1 MKKKTFILTLILS
14 SLLLPGAVAEPQ
26 AAPVKEKTKTTI
38 QSDYGDF
45 DYKTKKG
52 IFEGN
57 VVVTDAQ
64 LNLKSEKMIVYLAEK
79 DNSVNK
85 VEAMGSVEI
94 LHEGKTA
101 YADNAVYS
109 KETGIILLTPK
120 PGGERPKIKDEKG
133 NIVRGNEIVI
143 NRNDNTMKAVGR
155 VELEYTPD
163 GKSGDF
169 FGPTKSGATSTNA
182 TTGVSHDSAI
192 QPQAPGR

>member
-1 MKKKTFILTLILS
+1 MAAD
-14 SLLLPGAVAEPQ
+14 PAVPRDK
-26 AAPVKEKTKTTI
+26 PDKTKTTI

-45 DYKTKKG
+45 DYKSKKG

-57 VVVTDAQ
+57 VVVTDPQ
-64 LNLKSEKMIVYLAEK
+64 LNLKSEKMIIYLAEK
-79 DNSVNK
+79 DNAVTK
-85 VEAMGSVEI
+85 VEAIGSVEI

-109 KETGIILLTPK
+109 KDTGIILLTPK

-169 FGPTKSGATSTNA
+169 FGAKTGPTSTATNSTRNA
-182 TTGVSHDSAI
+182 TT
-192 QPQAPGR
+192 QPQTPGR

>member
-1 MKKKTFILTLILS
+1 MKRILLLLIL
-14 SLLLPGAVAEPQ
+14 LGCCRMVLAEPE
-26 AAPVKEKTKTTI
+26 ASPPKDKTKTTI

-57 VVVTDAQ
+57 VVVNDIQ
-64 LNLKSEKMIVYLAEK
+64 LKLKSEKMIVYLAEK
-79 DNSVNK
+79 DNSVTK
-85 VEAMGSVEI
+85 VEAMGTVEI
-94 LHEGKTA
+94 EHEGKTA

-109 KETGIILLTPK
+109 KDTGVILLTPK

-169 FGPTKSGATSTNA
+169 FGPKTSGASTTGGASTNM
-182 TTGVSHDSAI
+182 THDTAI
-192 QPQAPGR
+192 QPQTPGR

>member
-1 MKKKTFILTLILS
+1 MRRTALFLTFLGCSAAL
-14 SLLLPGAVAEPQ
+14 VANPE
-26 AAPVKEKTKTTI
+26 APAPTEKTKTTI
-38 QSDYGDF
+38 QSDFGDF

-57 VVVTDAQ
+57 VLVNDVQ
-64 LNLKSEKMIVYLAEK
+64 IKLKSEKMIVYLAEK
-79 DNSVNK
+79 DNSVTK
-85 VEAMGSVEI
+85 VEAMGTVEI
-94 LHEGKTA
+94 QHEGKTA

-109 KETGIILLTPK
+109 RDTGVILLTPK
-120 PGGERPKIKDEKG
+120 PGGERPRIRDEKG

-169 FGPTKSGATSTNA
+169 FGPKTGTNL
-182 TTGVSHDSAI
+182 THDTAI
-192 QPQAPGR
+192 QPQAPAR

>member
-1 MKKKTFILTLILS
+1 MKKPILILTLLLS
-14 SLLLPGAVAEPQ
+14 WMMSPWADAEPKV
-26 AAPVKEKTKTTI
+26 ASLSDKTKMTI

-64 LNLKSEKMIVYLAEK
+64 LNLKADKMIVYLAEK

-94 LHEGKTA
+94 VHEGKTA

-109 KETGIILLTPK
+109 KDTGVILLTPK
-120 PGGERPKIKDEKG
+120 PGGERPRIKDEKG

-163 GKSGDF
+163 GKFGDF
-169 FGPTKSGATSTNA
+169 FGPKSGAASTNA
-182 TTGVSHDSAI
+182 VTGVTHDPAI